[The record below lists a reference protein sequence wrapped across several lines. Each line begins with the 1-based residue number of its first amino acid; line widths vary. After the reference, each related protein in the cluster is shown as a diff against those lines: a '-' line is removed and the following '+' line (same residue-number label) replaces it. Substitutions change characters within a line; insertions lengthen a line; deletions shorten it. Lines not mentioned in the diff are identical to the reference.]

1 MGGEGGKSGC
11 QRDANNQAN
20 HTEVLNIVHYY
31 WCLKTAETQSWL
43 QCRNHYFQLPPTYQG
58 SEWKHNEHNMIYL
71 TLKAMTLLIALSRAS
86 WKGVQQSRPIP
97 PWLHTSCVVK
107 VESRIQ
113 LNWLNLFSAPSWR
126 DTMHLRAG
134 LKQTFKRGI
143 TEASTA
149 LVTSQGV
156 DLQNSV

>member
-31 WCLKTAETQSWL
+31 WCLK
-43 QCRNHYFQLPPTYQG
+43 
-58 SEWKHNEHNMIYL
+58 HNLGYSVVTTIFNYHRL
-71 TLKAMTLLIALSRAS
+71 TRVVNENIMNTTWFIWPLKLTLLIALSRAS

-134 LKQTFKRGI
+134 LKQIFKRGI